1 MMNRSLQDDL
11 SSYFDESEVRSIL
24 IGLAEK
30 LARGR
35 HSNFDEVIGPVFRE
49 MAEDGELRRQLL
61 SAVDIADACFRYGE
75 THSSGD
81 EL

>member
-11 SSYFDESEVRSIL
+11 DSYFDEAEVRAIE
-24 IGLAEK
+24 IGLSEK

-35 HSNFDEVIGPVFRE
+35 HSNFDEVIGPVFRK

-75 THSSGD
+75 NHAIGD
-81 EL
+81 AA